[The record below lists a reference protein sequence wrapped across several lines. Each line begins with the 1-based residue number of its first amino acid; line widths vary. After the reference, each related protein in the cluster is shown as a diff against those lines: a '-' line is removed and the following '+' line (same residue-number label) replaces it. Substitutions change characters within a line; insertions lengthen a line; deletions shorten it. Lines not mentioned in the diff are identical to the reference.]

1 MDEPT
6 SAVETSRGTLTT
18 KTFRFPDAAQRRAW
32 LERAGQALL
41 AQCDRLAKRLN
52 PESLDRPDLEL
63 RLDEKV

>member
-18 KTFRFPDAAQRRAW
+18 KTFRFPDAAQ
-32 LERAGQALL
+32 
-41 AQCDRLAKRLN
+41 QCDRLAKRLN